1 MSAISKRVLS
11 VAQATL
17 FAFALG
23 SATAATSTASAM
35 SITDIAGRTVEVS
48 DSPKAVILG
57 EGRMMYS
64 IAALQPDAPFDGV
77 LGWKD
82 DMILYDP
89 DAFRRFETAFPDDTQ
104 RLINFGNPYAGDFS
118 VEKAVSS
125 GADVLILDLGNLYKA
140 QESGVIDNLA
150 KVGVPTVFIDFRVN
164 ATENTVPSLLIL
176 GRIFGEEEKALEF
189 IDYYLKG
196 MRAVTNV
203 VQTLPTDERPLV
215 FLENAAGW
223 SPDFCCN
230 TFGSFNY
237 GRLIELA
244 GGRNW
249 GSQKFEGYRSD
260 VSLEAIIADEPD
272 VIVGTGANW
281 AEYNPEV
288 KAVLLGY
295 EADADTVSKRLSAL
309 ADRPG
314 FRDLDAVKNKRFHSI
329 YHQFYNSPYHFVAL
343 QALAKWIHPEEFPDL
358 DPQATLEDLH
368 EKFLPIEMGGQFWAT
383 LD

>member
-1 MSAISKRVLS
+1 MTANSQRARSAARTTLLALALIALT
-11 VAQATL
+11 VAQ
-17 FAFALG
+17 
-23 SATAATSTASAM
+23 TAAAM
-35 SITDIAGRTVEVS
+35 TLTDIAGRTVEVP
-48 DSPKAVILG
+48 DEPKAVILG

-64 IAALQPDAPFDGV
+64 VAALQPEDPFDNV

-82 DMILYDP
+82 DMILFDP
-89 DAFRRFETAFPDDTQ
+89 DAFRRFETAFPEDTA

-118 VEKAVSS
+118 VEMAVAQ
-125 GADVLILDLGNLYKA
+125 GADVLILDLGNLFKA
-140 QESGVIDNLA
+140 EESGVIDNLA
-150 KVGVPTVFIDFRVN
+150 KVGIPTVFIDFRAN
-164 ATENTVPSLLIL
+164 PTENTVPSLLIL
-176 GRIFGEEEKALEF
+176 GKIFGAQDKALEF
-189 IDYYLKG
+189 IDYYMAQ
-196 MRAVTNV
+196 MRKVTNV

-223 SPDFCCN
+223 QPDFCCN

-249 GSQKFEGYRSD
+249 GSMRFEGYRSD
-260 VSLEAIIADEPD
+260 VSLEALVADEPD

-288 KAVLLGY
+288 TAVLLGY
-295 EADADTVSKRLSAL
+295 EAEADKVSGALSAL
-309 ADRPG
+309 AERPG
-314 FRDLDAVKNKRFHSI
+314 FRDMDAVKNKRFHSI

-358 DPQATLEDLH
+358 DPQATLVELH
-368 EKFLPIEMGGQFWAT
+368 EKFLPIDMGGQFWAS

>member
-1 MSAISKRVLS
+1 MTAIAENARHIARTTTLALMVG
-11 VAQATL
+11 VGAMTAAQAMTL
-17 FAFALG
+17 
-23 SATAATSTASAM
+23 
-35 SITDIAGRTVEVS
+35 TDIAGRTVEVP

-57 EGRMMYS
+57 EGRMMYA
-64 IAALQPDAPFDGV
+64 IAALQPDAPFEAV

-89 DAFRRFETAFPDDTQ
+89 DAFRRFKTAFPEETA

-118 VEKAVSS
+118 VEKAVAE

-150 KVGVPTVFIDFRVN
+150 KVGVSTVFIDFRVN

-176 GRIFGEEEKALEF
+176 GKIFGEPDKALEF
-189 IDYYLKG
+189 IDYYLAQ
-196 MRAVTNV
+196 MRKVTNV
-203 VQTLPTDERPLV
+203 VQELPTDERPLV

-223 SPDFCCN
+223 QPDFCCN

-260 VSLEAIIADEPD
+260 VSLEALIADEPD
-272 VIVGTGANW
+272 VIIGTGANW

-288 KAVLLGY
+288 QAVLLGY
-295 EADADTVSKRLSAL
+295 EANEGEVSERLSAL
-309 ADRPG
+309 AERPG
-314 FRDLDAVKNKRFHSI
+314 FKDMEAVRSKRFHTI

-343 QALAKWIHPEEFPDL
+343 QALATWIHPDEFPDL
-358 DPQATLEDLH
+358 DPQATLVELH
-368 EKFLPIEMGGQFWAT
+368 EKFLPIDMGGQFWAS

>member
-1 MSAISKRVLS
+1 MLAMAHAVPAARRILC
-11 VAQATL
+11 
-17 FAFALG
+17 ALTIG
-23 SATAATSTASAM
+23 AATITASHAM
-35 SITDIAGRTVEVS
+35 TLTDIAGRTVDVP
-48 DSPKAVILG
+48 DAPKAVILG

-64 IAALQPDAPFDGV
+64 IAALQPETPFEAV

-82 DMILYDP
+82 DMILFDP
-89 DAFRRFETAFPDDTQ
+89 DAFRRFETAFPEEVAG
-104 RLINFGNPYAGDFS
+104 LIDFGNPYAGDFS
-118 VEKAVSS
+118 VEKAVSA

-140 QESGVIDNLA
+140 EESGVIDNLA
-150 KVGVPTVFIDFRVN
+150 KVGIPTVFIDFRVN

-176 GRIFGEEEKALEF
+176 GKIFGEQERAFEF
-189 IDYYLKG
+189 IDFYLQE
-196 MRAVTNV
+196 MRKVTNV

-260 VSLEAIIADEPD
+260 VSLEAILADEPD

-295 EADADTVSKRLSAL
+295 EAEGDKVSAALNAL
-309 ADRPG
+309 AERPG
-314 FRDLDAVKNKRFHSI
+314 FKDLGAVKNKRFHSI

-358 DPQATLEDLH
+358 DPQATFETLH
-368 EKFLPIEMGGQFWAT
+368 EEFLPIAMGGQFWAS